1 MRNSGCKLIKV
12 LLYCV
17 SQARNINTN
26 TGGRGLSEVLR
37 VTHDRRPSPCSTA
50 QPLMETLVRLLDR
63 LAEADDRVD
72 MNIAAGIASEELRVI
87 MAGFPPLT
95 LRVVD

>member
-1 MRNSGCKLIKV
+1 
-12 LLYCV
+12 
-17 SQARNINTN
+17 
-26 TGGRGLSEVLR
+26 
-37 VTHDRRPSPCSTA
+37 
-50 QPLMETLVRLLDR
+50 METLVRLLDR